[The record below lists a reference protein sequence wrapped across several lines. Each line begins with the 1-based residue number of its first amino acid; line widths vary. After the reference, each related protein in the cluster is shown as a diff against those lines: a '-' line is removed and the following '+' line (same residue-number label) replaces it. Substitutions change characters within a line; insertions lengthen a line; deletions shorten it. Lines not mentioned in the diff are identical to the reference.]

1 MHVPDFIYLNCCDL
15 GDAVC
20 TSYFIEPVQWMEQ
33 AMLGVMDGQVTQS
46 VFSENNCT
54 VRKFLDRTDSSEVCY
69 FISIIKWYSLVCTSF
84 SCCVLSVGQS
94 WALSAGMVIIVPV
107 VVGLRL
113 LSSCIATEWM
123 RSDN

>member
-1 MHVPDFIYLNCCDL
+1 M
-15 GDAVC
+15 C

-46 VFSENNCT
+46 PVFSEYSCT
-54 VRKFLDRTDSSEVCY
+54 VKVFRQKDSSEVYY

-84 SCCVLSVGQS
+84 SCCVPSVGQS
-94 WALSAGMVIIVPV
+94 WALSAGMVISVPV
-107 VVGLRL
+107 VVGLLL